1 MNTQLLTI
9 IEQSGVEKT
18 KAQAVLEQ
26 FSEFFEKASEWEQKT
41 KSLVITDASQK
52 EEMKLARNARLRL
65 RDIRVAADKK
75 KKDLKEGILV
85 EGRLIDGIYNIIVG
99 ITKPLEA
106 SLLEKEKWV
115 ERQEEK
121 RKEAFRAERAEKLE
135 PYDIDTSF
143 YDLASM
149 TDEAFGQLL
158 ENSRLAQEARIE
170 AQRKAEEERI
180 AREIAAAGER
190 AKAAAEVA
198 RLKAEAEAREKEIAK
213 ERAKIEA
220 ERKASEE
227 AARKE
232 REARESAEKAERE
245 KQEAAIQKARQEA
258 ARAQYELRM
267 KEETEAQAK
276 IKEAALLEAQRRA
289 EEEERKRLEAAGDKE
304 KLSAYFDQVLSLEV
318 PTVKSN
324 EATDILA
331 LMHNCIR
338 VCVSKIEKL

>member
-1 MNTQLLTI
+1 MNTQLSTI
-9 IEQSGVEKT
+9 VEQSGVEKT
-18 KAQAVLEQ
+18 KAQSVLEQ

-41 KSLVITDASQK
+41 KSLVITNASQK

-75 KKDLKEGILV
+75 KKELKEGIIV

-115 ERQEEK
+115 ERQEEN
-121 RKEAFRAERAEKLE
+121 RKEALRSERAEKLE
-135 PYDIDTSF
+135 PYDVDSTF
-143 YDLASM
+143 YDLANM
-149 TDEAFGQLL
+149 TNEAFEQLL

-180 AREIAAAGER
+180 AREKAAAEER
-190 AKAAAEVA
+190 AMAAAEVA
-198 RLKAEAEAREKEIAK
+198 KLKAEAEAREKELAA

-220 ERKASEE
+220 ERAEYEK
-227 AARKE
+227 AARKD
-232 REARESAEKAERE
+232 REAREAAERAERE
-245 KQEAAIQKARQEA
+245 KQEAAIRKARQEA
-258 ARAQYELRM
+258 ERAQYELRM
-267 KEETEAQAK
+267 KEEAEERAK
-276 IKEAALLEAQRRA
+276 REEAARIEAQRKA

-318 PTVKSN
+318 PTVKSG
-324 EATDILA
+324 EATGILA
-331 LMHNCIR
+331 FIHNCIH